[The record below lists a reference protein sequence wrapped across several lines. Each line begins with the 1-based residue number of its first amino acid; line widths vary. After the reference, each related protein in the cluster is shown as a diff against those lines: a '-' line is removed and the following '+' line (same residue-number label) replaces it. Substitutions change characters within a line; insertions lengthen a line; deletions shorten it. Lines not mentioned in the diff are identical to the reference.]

1 MDVRNR
7 ARAIMVLCM
16 AGCAGIV
23 TVSCGSVPGGRLP
36 DAGGQVPPDAAGD
49 APIQDAPTPDLAPP
63 DARPGD
69 GGDAPTDRPSAAA
82 DAAADRPG
90 STDAPA
96 DSACQPEQCNGR
108 DDDCDGVIDDG
119 CPLDLRPLA
128 TRTVAMTSPV
138 YGSTTEVLNTTFA
151 DTCPDGQVIV
161 GLTGNAGSALDAIGV
176 NCGTLTI
183 REDRSTTPYAYSVAV
198 GAGMQYAPLGGMG
211 GGQNV
216 IDNALLCGLDEVVTA
231 IQVSREPT
239 GGACATNGCPAGTT
253 SAVGCPALYGLSVS
267 CAKLAI
273 RGTTGAFTL
282 GLAATPTTSAHVGG
296 TGRTGVPATV
306 DTFSC
311 PPAGV
316 LRSATGSYGPWASN
330 CAITVV
336 NGLQLTC
343 ANPVI
348 PVR

>member
-1 MDVRNR
+1 
-7 ARAIMVLCM
+7 M
-16 AGCAGIV
+16 AFWMGFCVAVCAGSWA
-23 TVSCGSVPGGRLP
+23 TSCGSVPGHRSP
-36 DAGGQVPPDAAGD
+36 DGGDDLPPDASGDSVPPLDGHPGDAGD
-49 APIQDAPTPDLAPP
+49 APADRPAAGDGPGAVD
-63 DARPGD
+63 RPGAVD
-69 GGDAPTDRPSAAA
+69 GPGT
-82 DAAADRPG
+82 ADRPG
-90 STDAPA
+90 ATDAAA

-138 YGSTTEVLNTTFA
+138 YGSTTEALNTTFA
-151 DTCPDGQVIV
+151 DSCPDGQVIV
-161 GLTGNAGSALDAIGV
+161 GLTGNAGSALDAVGV

-183 REDRSTTPYAYSVAV
+183 REDRSTTPYAYSVTV
-198 GAGMQYAPLGGMG
+198 GPGMQYPPLGGTG
-211 GGQNV
+211 GGQHV
-216 IDNALLCGLDEVVTA
+216 IDNALLCGLDEVVTT

-239 GGACATNGCPAGTT
+239 GGACPTNGCPAGTT
-253 SAVGCPALYGLSVS
+253 SAAGCPALYGLGVS

-273 RGTTGAFTL
+273 RGTPGAFTL

-296 TGRTGVPATV
+296 TGRTGVPGTV

-316 LRSATGSYGPWASN
+316 LRSATGAYGPWPPS
-330 CAITVV
+330 CTITVV
-336 NGLQLTC
+336 NGLLLTC
-343 ANPVI
+343 TNPVI

>member
-1 MDVRNR
+1 MDRRND
-7 ARAIMVLCM
+7 ARTLIACCLAV
-16 AGCAGIV
+16 CAG
-23 TVSCGSVPGGRLP
+23 TWAASCGSVPGRRSP
-36 DAGGQVPPDAAGD
+36 DGGDDLPPDASGDAGIRDLPPPDVHPQDAGD
-49 APIQDAPTPDLAPP
+49 APA
-63 DARPGD
+63 
-69 GGDAPTDRPSAAA
+69 DRAAAA
-82 DAAADRPG
+82 DGRGAADRPG
-90 STDAPA
+90 ASDAAA

-108 DDDCDGVIDDG
+108 DDDCDGVIDNG

-138 YGSTTEVLNTTFA
+138 YGSTTEASNTTFA
-151 DTCPDGQVIV
+151 DSCPDGQVIV
-161 GLTGNAGSALDAIGV
+161 GLTGNAGAALDAVGV

-198 GAGMQYAPLGGMG
+198 GAGMQYPPLGGTG
-211 GGQNV
+211 GGQHV

-239 GGACATNGCPAGTT
+239 GGACTTNGCPAGTT
-253 SAVGCPALYGLSVS
+253 SAAGCPALYGLGVS

-273 RGTTGAFTL
+273 GGTPGAFTL
-282 GLAATPTTSAHVGG
+282 GLAAAPTASAHVGG
-296 TGRTGVPATV
+296 TGRTGVPGTL

-316 LRSATGSYGPWASN
+316 VRSAAGAYGPWPPS
-330 CAITVV
+330 CTITVV
-336 NGLQLTC
+336 NGLLLTC
-343 ANPVI
+343 TNPVI